1 MRHFVL
7 FKMIL
12 VLLLAVNANATP
24 NIGNVTEV
32 EGSAAVF
39 RKELRS
45 EAGVD
50 FGIESYDDVRTAQGR
65 IALQFLDDSTLK
77 LTEHSSIVIDEFVGQ
92 KALVHSLKTYILA
105 AKEREE
111 ALDHI
116 LLYGPPGLGKTTLS
130 NIIATELGQG
140 FYGSSGPVISIPGDL
155 SGMLTNLQSG
165 DVLFIDEIHRMN
177 TSVEEYLYSA
187 MEDYK
192 IDILIDSGPNARTVR
207 IDLEPFTLVG
217 ATTRLGNISTP
228 MRDRFGAI
236 FRVDFYNIDDL
247 FKILERT
254 AQILNVKVEEDA
266 LYEIARRSRGTPRIA
281 NRVLK
286 RVRDFAQVKKL
297 KKINIEAAM
306 SSLDSIGIDK
316 NGLEEMD
323 RKILR
328 NLITKF
334 NGGPTGGKSLAI
346 SVNEDMQTIEDVY
359 EPYLI
364 KEGFIERTSR
374 GRKATDK
381 TYKLFGISKENKKEN

>member
-1 MRHFVL
+1 M
-7 FKMIL
+7 
-12 VLLLAVNANATP
+12 
-24 NIGNVTEV
+24 
-32 EGSAAVF
+32 
-39 RKELRS
+39 
-45 EAGVD
+45 
-50 FGIESYDDVRTAQGR
+50 
-65 IALQFLDDSTLK
+65 
-77 LTEHSSIVIDEFVGQ
+77 
-92 KALVHSLKTYILA
+92 A

-130 NIIATELGQG
+130 NIIAAELGQG

-155 SGMLTNLQSG
+155 SGMLTNLQSC

-236 FRVDFYNIDDL
+236 FRLDFYNTDDL
-247 FKILERT
+247 YKILERT
-254 AQILNVKVEEDA
+254 AGILEVKVNEDA

-297 KKINIEAAM
+297 KIINIESAK
-306 SSLDSIGIDK
+306 SSLESIGIDE

-323 RKILR
+323 RKILK
-328 NLITKF
+328 NLILNF

-346 SVNEDMQTIEDVY
+346 SVNEDVQTIEDVY

-381 TYKLFGISKENKKEN
+381 AYKLFGISKQK